1 MTGPG
6 ASSEHGSFGHAVK
19 WSLLMNI
26 GNQLI
31 STIVLLVIAGL
42 LGPEAFGTVALATVF
57 LLFVQLFLEQGLT
70 TTIIQRK
77 TLTDRHLDAA
87 FWVIMA
93 TAVLLIVGTLSLAG
107 WWAEVS
113 NAPDL
118 AGVLRV
124 MSPIVIIQA
133 LTVVQQALL
142 QRSLR
147 FKALALRANTASVI
161 GGAVG
166 IIAAFAGAG
175 VWALVAQQL
184 ATQGI
189 ALVLLWALSTW
200 RPGLRFSRAAVVDL
214 YGFSRRVFLGAVG
227 SFVQSQLDSIII
239 GVFFGPLAV
248 GLYRMALRISRTIVD
263 ALSQPVALAALPA
276 FSRSQD
282 DKAELARTFR
292 DSVGHSAGLVI
303 PMAAGAAAV
312 SDLFFRLLG
321 AEWRGAATVLVVF
334 TVLAAARSVNNL
346 CGPLLQATGRP
357 GVTAALTWSLAAVNV
372 AVFLV
377 VASLVGDRGA
387 PGQALAMAVGRTAPF
402 TLIYL
407 PITLALAI
415 RMAGSSFREILVAV
429 RPALFSV
436 PAIVVGA
443 RTSVAVLDSHL
454 GDLGMLLVAVAVGG
468 LAGGSV
474 LVLMSPFWQV
484 ALTKALLVV
493 RRNSPTAGT

>member
-6 ASSEHGSFGHAVK
+6 ASPEHSSFGNAVK
-19 WSLLMNI
+19 WSLVMNI
-26 GNQLI
+26 GNQLTG
-31 STIVLLVIAGL
+31 TIVLLVIAAL

-87 FWVIMA
+87 FWVILA
-93 TAVLLIVGTLSLAG
+93 TAAMLFVGTLSLAG
-107 WWAEVS
+107 WWAEV
-113 NAPDL
+113 NHAPNL

-124 MSPIVIIQA
+124 MSPIILIQA

-142 QRSLR
+142 QRSLS
-147 FKALALRANTASVI
+147 FKALAIRANTASVI

-175 VWALVAQQL
+175 VWALVLQQL
-184 ATQGI
+184 VTQVI
-189 ALVLLWALSTW
+189 ALVLLWAFGMW

-214 YGFSRRVFLGAVG
+214 YGFSRSVFLGKVG
-227 SFVQSQLDSIII
+227 TFVQSQLDSIII
-239 GVFFGPLAV
+239 GVSFGPVAV
-248 GLYRMALRISRTIVD
+248 GLYRMALRIARTIVD
-263 ALSQPVALAALPA
+263 AFSQPVAMAALPA
-276 FSRSQD
+276 FSRLQD
-282 DKAELARTFR
+282 DPAELDRTFR
-292 DSVGHSAGLVI
+292 DSVGRSAGLVI
-303 PMAAGAAAV
+303 PLAAGAAAV

-321 AEWRGAATVLVVF
+321 DEWSGAAAVLVVF
-334 TVLAAARSVNNL
+334 AVLAAARSVNNL
-346 CGPLLQATGRP
+346 CLPLLQATGRP
-357 GVTAALTWSLAAVNV
+357 GVTAVLTWSLAAVNV
-372 AVFLV
+372 GVFVV

-415 RMAGSSFREILVAV
+415 RMAESSFRGILVAV

-443 RTSVAVLDSHL
+443 RAAVAVLDPYL
-454 GDLGMLLVAVAVGG
+454 DDLGMLLVAVAVGG
-468 LAGGSV
+468 LAGGCV
-474 LVLMSPFWQV
+474 LVTMSPFWRG
-484 ALTKALLVV
+484 ALTKALLVI
-493 RRNSPTAGT
+493 RRNPPTAGT